1 MRQRGARFLRMTD
14 SWHEARLIPTSGISG
29 AEEQERR
36 ATSALLAVIG
46 VVRDYSRSLL
56 ASLGAPSGVAE
67 TYVEVPFMLG
77 ERRVYPDGLIR
88 VTRGGKSWTALVEVK
103 TGRNKLEADQLNAYL
118 DIARDQGFDAL
129 VTISNEIPA
138 VAGQHPTGVDKR
150 KLRKVALHHW
160 SWADLLSVAVVQKEH
175 RGVSDPEQAWI
186 LGELI
191 RYLEHPKS
199 GALEFEDMGQNWVPV
214 REAVSSGILRASD
227 KALPEV
233 LARFDAL
240 LRYASLRLGRQ
251 LGTEVAPVL
260 SRKEQADPSVRVQ
273 SLKDSLV
280 NGGQLLGAL
289 KIPNAI
295 GPVTLSAD
303 LRAGQVSAHI
313 DVDAPREGRPTTR
326 VNWLVRQLKDADG
339 GLRVEAFS
347 ANQRGSGAAEL
358 LKDVRENPAVLV
370 LDPTK
375 DLKSFRVTKTI
386 KMGTKSGRGRGG
398 FIDSVLEVLDDFYAE
413 VVQQLRP
420 WTSSPPK
427 MRKAE
432 ELGQPE
438 AGFSSTALS
447 SQDGTDVA
455 CAPVLEISDDAD
467 N

>member
-1 MRQRGARFLRMTD
+1 
-14 SWHEARLIPTSGISG
+14 
-29 AEEQERR
+29 
-36 ATSALLAVIG
+36 
-46 VVRDYSRSLL
+46 
-56 ASLGAPSGVAE
+56 
-67 TYVEVPFMLG
+67 
-77 ERRVYPDGLIR
+77 
-88 VTRGGKSWTALVEVK
+88 
-103 TGRNKLEADQLNAYL
+103 
-118 DIARDQGFDAL
+118 
-129 VTISNEIPA
+129 
-138 VAGQHPTGVDKR
+138 
-150 KLRKVALHHW
+150 
-160 SWADLLSVAVVQKEH
+160 
-175 RGVSDPEQAWI
+175 